1 MVELLLVV
9 GWAGVD
15 DDVVLLLYGV
25 ILFGVKFTKMS
36 LLTSQALL
44 LF

>member
-15 DDVVLLLYGV
+15 DDGVLLLYGV
-25 ILFGVKFTKMS
+25 ILFRGEFSKMS